1 MLSNFLEYLS
11 NNFPDSEDR
20 IPSLLELSKELGI
33 SLSTLREQMEV
44 ARVLG
49 FIEIKPRAGMRTLPY
64 SFSNTVLLSTFYGIK
79 RNPLL
84 FKQYTSLRNH
94 LELSY
99 WYEASR
105 LIDAKDIEDM
115 YALVSAAKHKLNNSP
130 LQLPAAEHRKL
141 HMLVY
146 SKLDNT
152 FVVGLLETYWDL
164 FEKFGYLQTPEI
176 DYLEKVWLFHGKIV
190 DAVANK
196 DLSLGYNLMRDH
208 MDLLNQR
215 TSNNN
220 AQSFE

>member
-11 NNFPDSEDR
+11 NNFPDSEER
-20 IPSLLELSKELGI
+20 IPSLSELSTKLGI

-64 SFSNTVLLSTFYGIK
+64 NFSNTVMLSAFYGIK
-79 RNPLL
+79 RNPAL

-99 WYEASR
+99 WYEASS
-105 LIDAKDIEDM
+105 LIANEDISEM
-115 YALVSAAKHKLNNSP
+115 YALVSAAKHKLNISP
-130 LQLPAAEHRKL
+130 LQLPSAEHRKL

-164 FEKFGYLQTPEI
+164 FGKFGYLETPEI

-190 DAVANK
+190 DALANN
-196 DLSLGYNLMRDH
+196 DLTLGYNLMREH
-208 MDLLNQR
+208 MDLFNQR

-220 AQSFE
+220 TQSFE